1 MYSIQLLTLC
11 ENDRFLI
18 IELMFLIRLDFG
30 MEQITM
36 ETIQWSEVINSLSTY
51 FASSGYNLSDPE
63 KKQKTRVDTVARV
76 YPPPL
81 AGSGSMTIK
90 HRTKLCRL
98 PSLENVATADRTW
111 PSWDHELPFSYFF
124 PHFFFLSSPG
134 KIKINWETFSYHAIN
149 PSWTAWPSLIW
160 FYEL

>member
-63 KKQKTRVDTVARV
+63 KKQNNTGGHGCT
-76 YPPPL
+76 
-81 AGSGSMTIK
+81 
-90 HRTKLCRL
+90 RL
-98 PSLENVATADRTW
+98 PSPACRVRFNDDQTSDQVVSVAK
-111 PSWDHELPFSYFF
+111 S
-124 PHFFFLSSPG
+124 
-134 KIKINWETFSYHAIN
+134 
-149 PSWTAWPSLIW
+149 
-160 FYEL
+160 